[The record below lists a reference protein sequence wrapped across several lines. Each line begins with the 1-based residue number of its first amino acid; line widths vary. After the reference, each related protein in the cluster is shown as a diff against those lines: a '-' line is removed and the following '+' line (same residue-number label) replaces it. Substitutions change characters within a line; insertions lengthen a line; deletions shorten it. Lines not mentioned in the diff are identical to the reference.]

1 MKQLLAIFSF
11 IILLSFLS
19 SCSDAEIVEGTFHGK
34 LYRTDTIDASARI
47 FKVSD
52 AYIGIEVTSPWMNEA
67 YIDYAK
73 LSMNAT
79 EAYDLQLLNDTG
91 GLSLTG
97 YYYEG
102 FVQVYSWSNDYVFEG
117 HKE

>member
-1 MKQLLAIFSF
+1 MKKILALIPF
-11 IILLSFLS
+11 IILLSILS

-52 AYIGIEVTSPWMNEA
+52 AYIGIEVTSTWMNEA
-67 YIDYAK
+67 YIDYAQ

-79 EAYDLQLLNDTG
+79 EAYNLRLLNDTG
-91 GLSLTG
+91 GFSLTG

-102 FVQVYSWSNDYVFEG
+102 FVQVNSWSNGYTFEG
-117 HKE
+117 QKE